1 MGIEYSYELL
11 CKDSMAVFFLG
22 VLSTFLHAERQN
34 CSVGTNDR
42 YGNSHPTG
50 SPQRV
55 KYTLSLVHRA
65 QSVNRS
71 FYQYI
76 LILFFTTLAGA
87 MQRDTGTGGEGGQL
101 GEQGS
106 PTLPFLDSFTQSPV
120 YPGVH
125 IFRANHMVPR
135 RE

>member
-1 MGIEYSYELL
+1 MGIEDSYELL
-11 CKDSMAVFFLG
+11 CKNSMAVFFLG
-22 VLSTFLHAERQN
+22 VFSTFLHTERQN
-34 CSVGTNDR
+34 CSVGTNNR

-55 KYTLSLVHRA
+55 KYTQSLVHRA
-65 QSVNRS
+65 QSVNGR

-87 MQRDTGTGGEGGQL
+87 MQRDAGTGVGGQL
-101 GEQGS
+101 DEQGI
-106 PTLPFLDSFTQSPV
+106 PALPFLDSFTQSPV
-120 YPGVH
+120 YPGVY
-125 IFRANHMVPR
+125 IFRASHVAPR